1 MWKDFTWNHMWNLTC
16 EKTSHEITCDI
27 SHVKG
32 VHMKSHVKFNM
43 WKTSHELYVTFHM
56 WKDFT
61 WNYKGNFT
69 CEMISGEITCDISHV
84 KYFTWSKKWNFTC
97 ERISHKVTSEISCDL
112 KDFTWNFTS
121 YKNFIWTY
129 RSEISYVKTR
139 NVKGFHMFMCERWFH
154 MKLQITRW
162 CYIKWNFTC

>member
-1 MWKDFTWNHMWNLTC
+1 MKSHVIFHIWKEFTWNHMWNLKC
-16 EKTSHEITCDI
+16 E
-27 SHVKG
+27 
-32 VHMKSHVKFNM
+32 
-43 WKTSHELYVTFHM
+43 KTSHELYVTFHM

-162 CYIKWNFTC
+162 CYIKWNFTCEIFHMK